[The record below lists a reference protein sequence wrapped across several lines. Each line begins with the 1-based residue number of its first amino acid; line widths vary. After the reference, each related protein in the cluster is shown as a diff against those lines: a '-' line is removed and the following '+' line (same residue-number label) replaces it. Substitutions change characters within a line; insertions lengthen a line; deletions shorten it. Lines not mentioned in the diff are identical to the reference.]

1 MQVYLADGANVA
13 LVRYKVRSSI
23 RDYLPVANKTV
34 VGLVTA
40 RYLGP
45 EIPNLSEANAVDE
58 RNTLNTK
65 SNNDLNSRS
74 IVLFSFAAVAIAT
87 AVGATMWFRK
97 VHNRGDNYG
106 EYESTVGPNRSP
118 LSGSGPDMTLL
129 RVDTNEKDLPVDSGS
144 DVASL
149 SPFSSMLPNAYRM
162 EEGASE
168 IDVVLETNESYDD
181 QASSM
186 LMSEG
191 WTTESD
197 VDSADVS
204 NIINSSR
211 EVLVLGARKRKE
223 DEGGNL
229 LPPIDKTC
237 GHVDT
242 SDKDLLVD
250 TGSDFASSS
259 PFSSILPYAYRMEKS
274 GSQIDVLL
282 EFNESDDDQASSILI
297 SEGWTSESEMDSMDQ
312 GHGIDSSRE
321 SPVLGATK
329 RKEDGYGNLL
339 PPLEMP

>member
-1 MQVYLADGANVA
+1 MQVYLAEGANVA

-23 RDYLPVANKTV
+23 RDYLPVANNTV

-45 EIPNLSEANAVDE
+45 EIPSLSEANAVDE

-65 SNNDLNSRS
+65 SNNELSARS
-74 IVLFSFAAVAIAT
+74 IVLFSFAAVAMVS
-87 AVGATMWFRK
+87 AVGAAMWFRK
-97 VHNRGDNYG
+97 VHHRGNNYG
-106 EYESTVGPNRSP
+106 EYDSTVGPNLSP
-118 LSGSGPDMTLL
+118 LSGSGPDMTSL
-129 RVDTNEKDLPVDSGS
+129 RVDTNEKDLLVDSGS

-149 SPFSSMLPNAYRM
+149 SPFSSMLPDAYRM

-168 IDVVLETNESYDD
+168 MDVVSETNESYDD
-181 QASSM
+181 QASSIVI
-186 LMSEG
+186 SEG

-204 NIINSSR
+204 NVIDSSR

-223 DEGGNL
+223 DGGGNL
-229 LPPIDKTC
+229 LPPMDKTC

-242 SDKDLLVD
+242 SDKDLLAD
-250 TGSDFASSS
+250 TGSDFANSS
-259 PFSSILPYAYRMEKS
+259 PFSSMLPYAYRMEHG

-282 EFNESDDDQASSILI
+282 ELNESYDDQASSILI
-297 SEGWTSESEMDSMDQ
+297 SEGWTSESEMDSMDL

-321 SPVLGATK
+321 SPVLGARK
-329 RKEDGYGNLL
+329 RKEDGGGNLL